1 METQRAADLA
11 WLLAPTPSLS
21 QLSFIFND
29 LIQFKSFRNTA
40 RFMFAIYN
48 RETII
53 KKLILKTNKNRTT
66 GPGPPTGQFSE
77 LCLSINVLTP
87 GRGFVTIILN
97 ICDDNSNQMSGYW
110 EGRGCSPGV
119 HRIITLNNQKI
130 YRSGSS
136 KLMSDD
142 TRIWTHRAADLPLSL
157 QSYKWCLPTFF
168 CHSTKLGSLKGWS
181 L

>member
-119 HRIITLNNQKI
+119 LPPRVIALSPSIIRKFT
-130 YRSGSS
+130 G
-136 KLMSDD
+136 
-142 TRIWTHRAADLPLSL
+142 ADLLNWWVTTQGSGHIAPRISL
-157 QSYKWCLPTFF
+157 
-168 CHSTKLGSLKGWS
+168 CHSNLINDVCQRFFVIQPSS
-181 L
+181 VP